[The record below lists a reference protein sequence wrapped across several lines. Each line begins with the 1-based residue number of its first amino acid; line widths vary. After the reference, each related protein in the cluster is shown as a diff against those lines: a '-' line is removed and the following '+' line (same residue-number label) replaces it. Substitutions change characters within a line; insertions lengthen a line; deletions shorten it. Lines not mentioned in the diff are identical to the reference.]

1 MERTAQTARLYTI
14 LYKNR
19 APCRHTIHTMPE
31 YSLSWI
37 LPYARTA
44 LAVSSDFNF
53 VAFVDSMWNEM
64 AKAGVPVLKTN
75 TVVPLPGQNFQYNNE
90 TPDLKRSAVEAW
102 CYMQRRGFIVP
113 RSANFPSMA
122 LDHINFERTPR
133 GYEWSKNVEPLP
145 EDPTGY
151 MKAVRKLVPTL
162 DAVIEQ
168 YLAEGLSS
176 FENDNYFAAA
186 VMVGAAAEKCL
197 YTLAAAMPDSL
208 KNAERKT
215 RLLQSF
221 SKRELSKL
229 FDQMK
234 AIISE
239 ASNLPGVPYEIFN
252 GAEEHFASLIKGVQ
266 IQRNDAVHPMNAK
279 VSENSVYL
287 TYLAFPHA
295 LCKSETLRDW
305 FSKHPSTI

>member
-1 MERTAQTARLYTI
+1 M
-14 LYKNR
+14 LYKNH
-19 APCRHTIHTMPE
+19 ALCSHTIYIMPE

-37 LPYARTA
+37 LPYARAA

-53 VAFVDSMWNEM
+53 VVFVDSMWNEM
-64 AKAGVPVLKTN
+64 AKAGVPVQKTN
-75 TVVPLPGQNFQYNNE
+75 AVVPLPGQNFEYNNE
-90 TPDLKRSAVEAW
+90 HPDLKRSAVEAW

-113 RSANFPSMA
+113 RSTNFPSMA

-133 GYEWSKNVEPLP
+133 GYKWSRDVEPLP
-145 EDPTGY
+145 DDLTGY
-151 MKAVRKLVPTL
+151 MNATRKLVPTL

-168 YLAEGLSS
+168 YLTEGLSS
-176 FENDNYFAAA
+176 LENDNYFAAA

-208 KNAERKT
+208 RNIERKT

-221 SKRELSKL
+221 NRRELSKL

-234 AIISE
+234 LIISE
-239 ASNLPGVPYEIFN
+239 ASNLPGVPYETFN
-252 GAEEHFASLIKGVQ
+252 GADEHFVSLIKAVQ
-266 IQRNDAVHPMNAK
+266 MQRNDAVHPMNAK
-279 VSENSVYL
+279 VSEESVYL

-295 LCKSETLRDW
+295 LRKSETLRDW
-305 FSKHPSTI
+305 FSKNPSTI